1 MEVNLYNGYTL
12 EQISNNLPS
21 NMLEIHKK
29 QYLNNVEQVIQNQKS
44 GFNLDYIETIK
55 NSNFNLI
62 QFHLKLLQP

>member
-29 QYLNNVEQVIQNQKS
+29 QYLKNVKQVIQNQKS